1 MCIKNNN
8 TMNNQLI
15 TRTTSTEKNCENS
28 NKSKFLGIV
37 EKRYIRTFHGIIH
50 GLGSTIALVV
60 GNLVFANRVLLG
72 NTGPIQGSTMNLIFH
87 ACNFIAS
94 ATTALFF
101 WNKVQSWQLS
111 TTTMKEKG
119 LTPRTLQRFNQG
131 RGVVTML
138 SYSLFPLVCSAAPQ
152 YLLENR
158 IFSTGVALSLIAGSV
173 YTYKLIQD
181 YGAKLWLV
189 YGMNPMAMGISIL
202 TSTHGTMAC
211 INKESPLAMDRF
223 QKDAAFVISCVQ
235 MGFMMYYLYSRKLVT
250 QKQVQTIC
258 KTYHCTLAIIY
269 LMRVERDLWTY
280 FSSSNTSSIPLAL
293 SIHPMILT
301 LVLSRL
307 FVKMLKAKMAKKNST
322 ATTTTTA
329 VATTTTTTTTT
340 PIKEASTSTELT
352 SSVQKLQSVANRRSS
367 SLKARIDTLTTSC
380 NGVN

>member
-1 MCIKNNN
+1 MSIKNNN
-8 TMNNQLI
+8 KMNNQLV
-15 TRTTSTEKNCENS
+15 TTEKTCENS

-37 EKRYIRTFHGIIH
+37 EKRYVRTFHGIIH
-50 GLGSTIALVV
+50 GLGSTIALVL
-60 GNLVFANRVLLG
+60 GNLVFTNRVLLG
-72 NTGPIQGSTMNLIFH
+72 NTGPIEGSIMNLIFH

-119 LTPRTLQRFNQG
+119 LTPRQLQRFNQG

-138 SYSLFPLVCSAAPQ
+138 IYSLFPFVCSAAPQ
-152 YLLENR
+152 YMLENR
-158 IFSTGVALSLIAGSV
+158 VFSTGVALSMIAGSV
-173 YTYKLIQD
+173 YAYKLIED
-181 YGAKLWLV
+181 YGKKLWLV

-202 TSTHGTMAC
+202 TSTHGTMAS

-258 KTYHCTLAIIY
+258 KTYHCALAITH
-269 LMRVERDLWTY
+269 LLRVERDLWTY
-280 FSSSNTSSIPLAL
+280 FSDSNTSSIPLAL
-293 SIHPMILT
+293 LVFPMIVT
-301 LVLSRL
+301 VALSLR
-307 FVKMLKAKMAKKNST
+307 FVKMLQAKMAKNSTTTTATKPTTTSTTTPTT

-329 VATTTTTTTTT
+329 
-340 PIKEASTSTELT
+340 TSTELT
-352 SSVQKLQSVANRRSS
+352 SSIEKLQSVATNTLVVPRRRN
-367 SLKARIDTLTTSC
+367 SLATRIP
-380 NGVN
+380 